1 VVQRVADCLGRRA
14 AGGEFGYLL
23 FEPDT
28 HFRDKRSALGLAQR
42 QPISGAVATDARL
55 DLVERSNAL
64 QCFRRD
70 RRLRLGQV
78 VKASAHMAPTKRQR
92 NGGFGGL
99 GAD

>member
-1 VVQRVADCLGRRA
+1 MVQCVADRFGRRA
-14 AGGEFGYLL
+14 ASGQFCYLRL
-23 FEPDT
+23 EPDT
-28 HFRDKRSALGLAQR
+28 HFRDQRSALGLAQC
-42 QPISGAVATDARL
+42 QPISGAVAADARL